1 MTFALLPSLKEAK
14 EATKKPKMPR
24 KNNQSN
30 KSNLPEGATLCW
42 FKQKGEDKLVPV
54 YTVGETDIYYTIDGK
69 ETPHLMPYSH
79 ERTTIADAYAMRML
93 YTTPDGFTWEGV
105 ADLVEAEGD
114 VPDETVVEGG
124 SGETATQKK
133 LNAALPPTISTP
145 APNIPEPPEMSAIHE
160 KPENKMMPVAETL
173 DEMPPALDESG
184 DGGSVRSHESK
195 NSKKSSILAEEES
208 QEGGCDLPLLMNPLT
223 RKGILKPGVRLTF
236 APLLSDDWQ
245 DDDHQERF
253 KVVAH
258 EGKMCLSWKNQDDEW
273 DDANHKTFQEALADL
288 WEYSDTY
295 YKDCLPEEEYESL
308 KEVMTQS
315 LGENYLKMLSVETGD
330 HSGEPLDIWWES
342 VEDDDEKYAAICAS
356 VAKTKPQPKPKAV
369 PKPKA
374 KAETKGKAAAPP
386 RRIGADEKFIIGTAA
401 NFKKNRFSS
410 ARKSHHAI
418 RILQIVRDNGEAM
431 TKQDI
436 LDVVE
441 DEAEEYCGGSTQPW
455 KVIASNWIR
464 DLLKGEEI
472 VVEDD
477 E

>member
-1 MTFALLPSLKEAK
+1 
-14 EATKKPKMPR
+14 
-24 KNNQSN
+24 
-30 KSNLPEGATLCW
+30 
-42 FKQKGEDKLVPV
+42 
-54 YTVGETDIYYTIDGK
+54 
-69 ETPHLMPYSH
+69 
-79 ERTTIADAYAMRML
+79 
-93 YTTPDGFTWEGV
+93 
-105 ADLVEAEGD
+105 
-114 VPDETVVEGG
+114 
-124 SGETATQKK
+124 
-133 LNAALPPTISTP
+133 
-145 APNIPEPPEMSAIHE
+145 MSAITE
-160 KPENKMMPVAETL
+160 KPENKMLPVAETL
-173 DEMPPALDESG
+173 DDAA
-184 DGGSVRSHESK
+184 SVSSHESK

-236 APLLSDDWQ
+236 APLLSDGFE

-258 EGKMCLSWKNQDDEW
+258 EGKMCLSWKNEADEW

-356 VAKTKPQPKPKAV
+356 VAKTKPQPKPKAA

-374 KAETKGKAAAPP
+374 KAETKGKAATPP